1 MTTLLIDVGNSQLK
15 WVLNH
20 QQETLSHQRLSKT
33 ENYLKELAATWQEFE
48 TVNTVVISNVKGFK
62 VTQALIDLCQGLW
75 PKVQCVTASAE
86 ETCCG
91 VTNSYLQPEKL
102 GVDRWLVLIASW
114 TQSLKPLV
122 VVDCGTAITV
132 DALNRKGQHLGGL
145 IIPGFS
151 LMQRSLSEHTFAL
164 SKGDAPFKPTLGNA
178 TEAAIVNGSVLAAAG
193 LVEKVIHDLEQTEGE
208 SFQLVLTGGD
218 ALRLEQALDR
228 SCVVDAELIF
238 KGLQCYLETH
248 R

>member
-15 WVLNH
+15 WVLSD
-20 QQETLSHQRLSKT
+20 QQEALSHQRLSKT
-33 ENYLKELAATWQEFE
+33 ENYLEALAATWQEFE
-48 TVNTVVISNVKGFK
+48 TVNTVVISNVTGVK
-62 VTQALIDLCQGLW
+62 VTQVLIDLCQRLW
-75 PKVQCVTASAE
+75 PKVHCVTASAE

-91 VTNSYLQPEKL
+91 VTNSYRHPEKL

-151 LMQRSLSEHTFAL
+151 LMQRSLSENTFAL
-164 SKGDAPFKPTLGNA
+164 STGDAPFKPTLGKA
-178 TEAAIVNGSVLAAAG
+178 TEAAIANGSVLAAAG
-193 LVEKVIHDLEQTEGE
+193 LVEKVIHDLEHTEGE
-208 SFQLVLTGGD
+208 SFQLILTGGE

-238 KGLQCYLETH
+238 KGLQRYLETH